1 MLKVR
6 TQVDASLKLG
16 VIKESQATEWSQV
29 HLVTKPTPT
38 GEPQKWRFTLDF
50 VRMISEFIRQCPA
63 CQVMNRMKVQIKA
76 HRFTC
81 ASYNPFEV
89 LHLDHIGPLTK
100 DAHGNEYILVII
112 DAFSRWVELFPTK
125 STTALETASILLNHI
140 GRFGSPEVIHT
151 DQGPAFHNE
160 LVQELLRLC
169 GIEQSFATA
178 YSSEENGIVER
189 ANQEVLRHLRA
200 LLFDS
205 RVHDKWSFEQL
216 PLVQR
221 IMNTVE
227 KTSTG
232 VTPAELVLS
241 HSIRLS
247 SHIMAP
253 INSSIDSSDTS
264 LSSRMDEW
272 ISRQHTVLIA
282 AQEHQLQSD
291 QHKVVENDPDITD
304 YPVNSYVLYIPPM
317 GRSILL
323 PR

>member
-1 MLKVR
+1 MNLEPPDTIPDR
-6 TQVDASLKLG
+6 M
-16 VIKESQATEWSQV
+16 IKEF
-29 HLVTKPTPT
+29 L
-38 GEPQKWRFTLDF
+38 
-50 VRMISEFIRQCPA
+50 RQCPY
-63 CQVMNRMKVQIKA
+63 CQITNRLRIPIKA
-76 HRFTC
+76 HPFTC

-125 STTALETASILLNHI
+125 STTAVETASVMLNHI
-140 GRFGSPEVIHT
+140 GRFGNPEVIHT

-169 GIEQSFATA
+169 AIEQSFATA

-205 RVHDKWSFEQL
+205 RVHDKWSYEQL

-232 VTPAELVLS
+232 VTPADLILS
-241 HSIRLS
+241 HSIRLT
-247 SHIMAP
+247 SHIMSP
-253 INSSIDSSDTS
+253 VNSSIDSGDSS
-264 LSSRMDEW
+264 LSDRMDEW
-272 ISRQHTVLIA
+272 VSRQHTLLVV
-282 AQEHQLQSD
+282 AQETQLHSD
-291 QHKVVENDPDITD
+291 QHKVVENDAEITD
-304 YPVNSYVLYIPPM
+304 YPINFYVLYTPPS
-317 GRSILL
+317 GRGNKLL
-323 PR
+323 PTISS